1 MRVGDRDGHG
11 AYGQLTTDENG
22 HLVCHECGRAF
33 LHLATHAMRTHGLSG
48 AQYRARHGLELTAV
62 LVAGEIRQKMS
73 QAWELQR
80 DKHVA
85 NLDRSRNPDR
95 ARAQMRP
102 RSQWP
107 AATRVR
113 RSAALSAKRG
123 RLLTDDEMR
132 QLGDDLPLQQWC
144 DQVRALLAADPTIT
158 AMSISRSFERSESW
172 IYQRLYRYPGH
183 GE

>member
-11 AYGQLTTDENG
+11 FYGQLSVAADG
-22 HLVCHECGRAF
+22 RLVCHECGRAY
-33 LHLATHAMRTHGLSG
+33 LHLGTHAQRAHGLSS
-48 AQYRARHGLELTAV
+48 AQYRAAHGLELTAV
-62 LVAGEIRQKMS
+62 LLASGVRQKMS
-73 QAWELQR
+73 QAWERHR
-80 DKHVA
+80 DEHIA

-113 RSAALSAKRG
+113 RAAALSAKRG
-123 RLLTDDEMR
+123 RSLTDAEMR

-144 DQVRALLAADPTIT
+144 EQVRALLAGDPTIT
-158 AMSISRSFERSESW
+158 ALSISRSFDRSESW
-172 IYQRLYRYPGH
+172 IYQRLRRYPPNGD
-183 GE
+183 